1 MAVAGQFRRPP
12 HCLPPAPSPVP
23 SFRNSPFRRYLSNGP
38 CPVPQFAL
46 QPQFRPIFR
55 IFNFGKLRY
64 YYSNNRRYDPPSVFR
79 ISVFWGFPGSGTS
92 PGGFFGKIQYRTTR
106 FCGVSC
112 PHVLQT
118 WYGRFFAQS
127 LANSKVQIW
136 GKKGREKIRVL
147 LVLIFWKKRGEKIIK
162 VGGPP
167 TPRPPGLPA
176 VVVVVTVIIFPALPA

>member
-1 MAVAGQFRRPP
+1 MTP
-12 HCLPPAPSPVP
+12 L
-23 SFRNSPFRRYLSNGP
+23 L
-38 CPVPQFAL
+38 
-46 QPQFRPIFR
+46 
-55 IFNFGKLRY
+55 
-64 YYSNNRRYDPPSVFR
+64 VFR
-79 ISVFWGFPGSGTS
+79 FSVFWGFPGSGTS

-147 LVLIFWKKRGEKIIK
+147 KKSMQPQTLIKKHINR
-162 VGGPP
+162 VPY
-167 TPRPPGLPA
+167 
-176 VVVVVTVIIFPALPA
+176 

>member
-1 MAVAGQFRRPP
+1 MAVGGIFNLFGGWWPD
-12 HCLPPAPSPVP
+12 P

-55 IFNFGKLRY
+55 IFNFGKFRY

-92 PGGFFGKIQYRTTR
+92 PGGFFGKFQYRTTR

-112 PHVLQT
+112 PHVPKT
-118 WYGRFFAQS
+118 WYGRFFAER
-127 LANSKVQIW
+127 LANSKVQFLPFQ
-136 GKKGREKIRVL
+136 KLGRTDRKFGISRSKSPYPQ
-147 LVLIFWKKRGEKIIK
+147 I
-162 VGGPP
+162 
-167 TPRPPGLPA
+167 
-176 VVVVVTVIIFPALPA
+176 VVPLSPSYPLFPSHQSFTFFNVF